1 MKKDTARK
9 ENVVEI
15 TPKLHQNSYRG
26 KASSLI
32 PCNIKKLRCFLVE
45 AAGVEPA
52 SEMQFFFYF
61 QAIRLDSVFSG
72 DCLGTYLQK
81 F

>member
-1 MKKDTARK
+1 MMGHANMKMIYERYYKYIKNYQNNDGESFMGNAFEPCLEKTKKDTAKK

-32 PCNIKKLRCFLVE
+32 PCNIRKN
-45 AAGVEPA
+45 
-52 SEMQFFFYF
+52 
-61 QAIRLDSVFSG
+61 
-72 DCLGTYLQK
+72 
-81 F
+81 